1 MYCSLSHVQHS
12 LLFLIHALIYAM
24 RFLRY
29 CHCSMS
35 TVWWSTVRGRLDSEK
50 CKFQLWAVFFASNIF
65 TAFFLLVETNPWV
78 SLCRTRKYENGLQG
92 EVYFSLFFY
101 NIFYD
106 FLITKVRALIFHN
119 FCGKQVQKMKA
130 HCGKKKMSLK
140 TACTNIPLGVSSSN
154 YWIIEI
160 ETDIVMVM
168 WSNKMHTMKSVLEV

>member
-12 LLFLIHALIYAM
+12 LIFLIHALIYAM

-106 FLITKVRALIFHN
+106 FLFTKVRALIFHN

-130 HCGKKKMSLK
+130 HCEKKKKKKNVTENCLHKYSLGCILFK
-140 TACTNIPLGVSSSN
+140 LLNHWNWNWYCYGNVIQ
-154 YWIIEI
+154 
-160 ETDIVMVM
+160 
-168 WSNKMHTMKSVLEV
+168 